1 MKEVKKNNKM
11 LTQEENIELI
21 KEYRNTNDKE
31 ILDKLIEGNYNLIR
45 YVAVKYYNYYHSIEL
60 DDLIQECSYAMYMA
74 IKKYDLEK
82 NQSIKFITYATRA
95 MTNGLINMIQSTDKI
110 IRIPNNLEVLNRE
123 YTKLL
128 SKRLK
133 EDNSVPTDEEVKQ
146 ELNIS
151 EEKLNILKRVNNIK
165 TISSNITID
174 ANDEVELEELFSYE
188 EKGYVDY
195 ENYIDS
201 KILIKNIKDALK
213 PEEYYI
219 FYRYYLSP
227 EKILLKDIGNEL
239 LVSKAYIG
247 FVIKEIRNK
256 VKTRLNR
263 NIISGEKMSIK
274 EVESIDLNPISPKEI
289 ASFYELK
296 KNCDSTI
303 YYFIYNGIKN
313 GYTKKEFKQELVDL
327 SDLEIEQIIEKCDK
341 VKEQYFNLE
350 RQEIEYKKLKINKS
364 ISEIYK
370 LNILPDSKKEEIKVK
385 RK

>member
-1 MKEVKKNNKM
+1 M
-11 LTQEENIELI
+11 
-21 KEYRNTNDKE
+21 D
-31 ILDKLIEGNYNLIR
+31 
-45 YVAVKYYNYYHSIEL
+45 
-60 DDLIQECSYAMYMA
+60 
-74 IKKYDLEK
+74 
-82 NQSIKFITYATRA
+82 F
-95 MTNGLINMIQSTDKI
+95 
-110 IRIPNNLEVLNRE
+110 
-123 YTKLL
+123 
-128 SKRLK
+128 
-133 EDNSVPTDEEVKQ
+133 
-146 ELNIS
+146 
-151 EEKLNILKRVNNIK
+151 
-165 TISSNITID
+165 
-174 ANDEVELEELFSYE
+174 
-188 EKGYVDY
+188 
-195 ENYIDS
+195 
-201 KILIKNIKDALK
+201 
-213 PEEYYI
+213 
-219 FYRYYLSP
+219 
-227 EKILLKDIGNEL
+227 LKDIGNEL

-350 RQEIEYKKLKINKS
+350 KKEKEYKKLKINKS

-370 LNILPDSKKEEIKVK
+370 LNILPDSKKEEKNVK